1 MSDIDDAKVSDM
13 EIDNGINFDDD
24 NLALNDSNDMLML
37 DIDVKSESD
46 EKDQQLPELDESK
59 SQSEDSNDVDD
70 QSIEDMMIQDSPNDF
85 QKDSVPEISSKGDS
99 GEEESLKPSES
110 SLPTIDDEVSIQ
122 EVSKISDKPIKE
134 EVTDEGNK
142 NEESKIGGNKDEDKT
157 EENKKQAEEAKE
169 ESKKEKEEW
178 LEPEIDESTVRP
190 FKQTHTVIIPSY
202 SSWFNIDKI
211 NKIEKT
217 SLPEFFK
224 NHPSKSPK
232 IYIGYRNFMVNAY
245 RLNPNEYLTL
255 TSCRRNLVGDV
266 GSIMRVFKFLNKW
279 GLINYQVNPTFKP
292 NFNLERLANGNLAPL
307 PFAGEFKISYDTPRG
322 LFPFETYK
330 VNSDLNVEKLKHL
343 ITKSGKDFKN
353 NDIKTNEINEDNENN
368 ERIKREQNF
377 EDESPNKKV
386 KDNWNNED
394 ESKLLKL
401 INQYKNDWFKISKE
415 LGKTPQECI
424 LKFLKLPIDD
434 NFSKLSI
441 KEFELMKFSS
451 NFPVNNIDNPIINNL
466 IFMSQLVDSDVAK
479 VASEE
484 ASKKMHEKLLEK
496 LNGDEKIDE
505 DKQKQEIK
513 DIEGLI
519 NSTLFGIIGSK
530 SYLFSKFEER
540 EMFKI
545 SNLIINQ
552 ELNKINLKLDKINK
566 LEKIYENERK
576 QLIKSQEE
584 IFIERLNLTQSTIS
598 ISKKFQDIIKT
609 LEKNDISS
617 EIKQSL
623 NDIKSLIFKPNKSI
637 LIENDKTDEKEVEIN
652 DIINPVSVTD
662 PQNFKVWVP

>member
-13 EIDNGINFDDD
+13 DIDNGINFDDD
-24 NLALNDSNDMLML
+24 NLGLNDSNDMLML
-37 DIDVKSESD
+37 DMDVKSESEPKITD
-46 EKDQQLPELDESK
+46 ENDKDIDMMLQERDFKDPIPELSSK
-59 SQSEDSNDVDD
+59 EDSEEKPVD
-70 QSIEDMMIQDSPNDF
+70 
-85 QKDSVPEISSKGDS
+85 
-99 GEEESLKPSES
+99 S
-110 SLPTIDDEVSIQ
+110 SLPTEP
-122 EVSKISDKPIKE
+122 ISEEKTENPIKE
-134 EVTDEGNK
+134 EDPKEDSK
-142 NEESKIGGNKDEDKT
+142 KEEESEK
-157 EENKKQAEEAKE
+157 

-178 LEPEIDESTVRP
+178 QEPEIDESTVRP
-190 FKQTHTVIIPSY
+190 FKQTHTIIIPSY

-232 IYIGYRNFMVNAY
+232 IYIGYRNFMINAY

-307 PFAGEFKISYDTPRG
+307 PYAGEFKINYDTPRG

-343 ITKSGKDFKN
+343 ITKSGKEFKS
-353 NDIKTNEINEDNENN
+353 NDNDTNEINENN
-368 ERIKREQNF
+368 ELSIKREHDFN
-377 EDESPNKKV
+377 DESPNKKV
-386 KDNWNNED
+386 KDNWNEED

-466 IFMSQLVDSDVAK
+466 IFMSQLVDSEVAK
-479 VASEE
+479 VASEL
-484 ASKKMHEKLLEK
+484 ASKKMHEKLMEK

-505 DKQKQEIK
+505 EKQKQEIK

-609 LEKNDISS
+609 LEKNEISS
-617 EIKQSL
+617 DIKQSL
-623 NDIKSLIFKPNKSI
+623 NDIKTLIFKPNKSI

-662 PQNFKVWVP
+662 PQSFKVWVP